1 MDVSW
6 WNDPSALIIL
16 LVLAMKHSSQLSSRT
31 LAFASTI
38 QPLVLLCI
46 SFFFP
51 FVACDH
57 SLATWKT
64 TLRRMGNS
72 GYDNYRAVPIRYHIN

>member
-46 SFFFP
+46 SFFFSICGVRP
-51 FVACDH
+51 LPCYMEDDPAPDGK
-57 SLATWKT
+57 LW
-64 TLRRMGNS
+64 L
-72 GYDNYRAVPIRYHIN
+72 